1 MKIAV
6 SGSHSVG
13 KTTLVEWI
21 SNFYGLPAIGEQ
33 ARRLLYTKYSFS
45 DIEKDLELFKQFQ
58 SEIIADQMAIEN
70 EYESSFVVDR
80 PFVDSLAYVEERL
93 CKDRD
98 NDISYLEKYRFK
110 VFSLHKRNHYD
121 LIIHLSPSKDIIMDD
136 GNRNVNWI
144 YVQMIDR
151 LIDYYFHV
159 IYGSNYSK
167 YVLRVFSD
175 NFEERTL
182 SVQNRIGWMR

>member
-21 SNFYGLPAIGEQ
+21 SNFYSLPAIGEQ
-33 ARRLLYTKYSFS
+33 ARRLLSTKYSFT
-45 DIEKDLELFKQFQ
+45 EVENDLKLFKDFQ
-58 SEIIADQMAIEN
+58 SEIISDQMDIEKQ
-70 EYESSFVVDR
+70 YESSFVVDR

-98 NDISYLEKYRFK
+98 DDMSYLETYRSK
-110 VFSLHKRNHYD
+110 VFALHKRKHYD
-121 LIIHLSPSKDIIMDD
+121 LIIHLCPSKDIIMDD
-136 GNRNVNWI
+136 GNRNTNWI

-151 LIDYYFHV
+151 LIDYYLHV

-167 YVLRVFSD
+167 YVLRVLSD

-182 SVQNRIGWMR
+182 DVSNRIGWMK